1 LKKLS
6 FGNKIVYFFNSLFA
20 VLLLLSYLIPFI
32 KPSYLPVISTLSL
45 LVPVLL
51 IINILFFIYWLI
63 GFKKQMM
70 LSLLCLLLGFNYA
83 TSFYKF
89 QSKEVISNTKTS
101 LMSYNVRLFNIYN
114 WIDDNQ
120 IKNKILDFAIK
131 ENPDLLCLQEYH
143 PQERLEKAY
152 PYRFEDFTDTKNK
165 SGLVIFSKYR
175 IVNKGTL
182 RFNNSSNSSIYID
195 IIKKR
200 DTLRIYN
207 VHLESLHI
215 NPEKEN
221 LSKNNSQKLI
231 KRIGKAFSK
240 QQEQVLA
247 IKANM
252 MQTTYKKILCGDFN
266 NTVFSWAYRNL
277 KSEFN
282 DSFSE
287 AGSGF
292 GTTYNFKR
300 LPVRIDFILA
310 DKALKVLRFKNYKV
324 KYSDHYPIESV
335 LEF

>member
-1 LKKLS
+1 MKKLS
-6 FGNKIVYFFNSLFA
+6 FGNKIVYFLNSLFA

-32 KPSYLPVISTLSL
+32 KPSYLPVISTLSV

-51 IINILFFIYWLI
+51 IINLLFFIYWLI

-114 WIDDNQ
+114 WIYDNQ

-287 AGSGF
+287 AGSGY

-310 DKALKVLRFKNYKV
+310 DKALRVLRFKNYKV
-324 KYSDHYPIESV
+324 KYSDHYPIEST
-335 LEF
+335 LGF

>member
-6 FGNKIVYFFNSLFA
+6 FGNKVIYFLNSIFA

-32 KPSYLPVISTLSL
+32 KPSYLPAISTLSL

-51 IINILFFIYWLI
+51 IINLLFFIYWLI
-63 GFKKQMM
+63 GLKKQML

-89 QSKEVISNTKTS
+89 QSKEIISNTKIN

-120 IKNKILDFAIK
+120 IKNKILNFVQQ
-131 ENPDLLCLQEYH
+131 ENPDVLCLQEYH

-152 PYRFEDFTDTKNK
+152 PYRYEDFTDTKNK
-165 SGLVIFSKYR
+165 SGLVIFSKYK
-175 IVNKGTL
+175 IVNKGAL
-182 RFNNSSNSSIYID
+182 HFKNSSNSSIYVD
-195 IIKKR
+195 IVKKR

-215 NPEKEN
+215 NPDQEN
-221 LSKNNSQKLI
+221 LSKDNSQRLL
-231 KRIGKAFSK
+231 KRIGKTFSK

-247 IKANM
+247 IKDNM
-252 MQTTYKKILCGDFN
+252 VQTAYKKILCGDFN
-266 NTVFSWAYRNL
+266 NTAFSWAYRNL
-277 KSEFN
+277 KLGFN

-292 GTTYNFKR
+292 GTTYNFKH

-310 DKALKVLRFKNYKV
+310 DKTLKVLRFKNYRV
-324 KYSDHYPIESV
+324 KYSDHYPILSTI
-335 LEF
+335 EF